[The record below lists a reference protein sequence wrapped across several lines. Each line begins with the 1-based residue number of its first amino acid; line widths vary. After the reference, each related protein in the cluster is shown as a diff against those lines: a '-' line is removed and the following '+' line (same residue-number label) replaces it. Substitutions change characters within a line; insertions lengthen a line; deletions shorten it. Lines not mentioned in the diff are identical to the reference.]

1 MAINNAQKKVK
12 QTGDLSVPL
21 NIRNA
26 PTQLMKDL
34 GYGKD
39 YKYAHDYE
47 GNFVQQEFLPEEIT
61 GEIFYHPQQNK
72 KEQDILQ
79 RLKNW
84 WKNKYNY

>member
-1 MAINNAQKKVK
+1 
-12 QTGDLSVPL
+12 
-21 NIRNA
+21 
-26 PTQLMKDL
+26 MKEL

-39 YKYAHDYE
+39 YKYAHHYE
-47 GNFVQQEFLPEEIT
+47 GNFVQEEFLPGKIS
-61 GEIFYHPQQNK
+61 GRILYNPQNNK